1 MRALIQSLE
10 GRTLLAG
17 NLLINGDFETPN
29 VGNGAS
35 GQGFTTYATGAT
47 LGTTGWKVTA
57 GSVDI
62 VRNAAGTT
70 YATKP
75 ASGQQCVDLDGLQP
89 GTISQ
94 SVTTV
99 VGRRYLLKLAYTA
112 TPFVGGGAPT
122 TRTASVLFGGATV
135 VNLSKA
141 VTGLTPQNAGWTYVE
156 YLVTATSTTSAVAIK
171 GTSAGSLGMAV
182 DNVSLTEM
190 PFGTA
195 GISGQ
200 VFADGNGDGVKGTDA
215 IGLSGWSVYI
225 DANNN
230 SKLDTNE
237 IRAVT
242 DRFGN
247 YNIANLAAGSY
258 KLRVVQQTN
267 WKLTTPALLTI
278 TLTTGQKVTN
288 KLFGE
293 QPI

>member
-1 MRALIQSLE
+1 MRALIQTLE

-29 VGNGAS
+29 IGNGAS
-35 GQGFTTYATGAT
+35 GQGFTTYATNSAI
-47 LGTTGWKVTA
+47 GTTGWKVTA
-57 GSVDI
+57 GSVDV

-75 ASGQQCVDLDGLQP
+75 ASGSQCIDLDGLQP

-94 SVTTV
+94 NVTTV
-99 VGRRYLLKLAYTA
+99 VGRRYLLRLAYTA
-112 TPFVGGGAPT
+112 TPFVGDGAA
-122 TRTASVLFGGATV
+122 TRTATVSFGGKTV

-141 VTGLTPQNAGWTYVE
+141 VAGLTPQNAGWSYVE
-156 YLVTATSTTSAVAIK
+156 YLVVATSTTSAVTIK
-171 GTSAGSLGMAV
+171 GTSPGSLGIAV

-195 GISGQ
+195 SIAGQ
-200 VFADGNGDGVKGTDA
+200 VFADGNGDGIKGTDA
-215 IGLSGWSVYI
+215 IGLSGWTVYI
-225 DANNN
+225 DTNNN
-230 SKLDTNE
+230 GKLDTNE
-237 IRAVT
+237 ISAVT

-247 YNIANLAAGSY
+247 YTIGSLAAGSY

-267 WKLTTPALLTI
+267 WKLTTPAPLSI
-278 TLTTGQKVTN
+278 TLTAGQKLTN

>member
-1 MRALIQSLE
+1 MRAAMQTLE

-29 VGNGAS
+29 IGNGAS
-35 GQGFTTYATGAT
+35 GQGFTTYPTNST
-47 LGTTGWKVTA
+47 LGTTGWKVSA

-62 VRNAAGTT
+62 VRNATGTT

-75 ASGQQCVDLDGLQP
+75 ANGQQCVDLNGLQA
-89 GTISQ
+89 GTITQ
-94 SVTTV
+94 NVTTV
-99 VGRRYLLKLAYTA
+99 AGRRYLLRLAYTA
-112 TPFVGGGAPT
+112 APFAGGGAPT
-122 TRTASVLFGGATV
+122 TRTASVLFGSTTV
-135 VNLSKA
+135 VNLSKS

-156 YLVTATSTTSAVAIK
+156 YLVTATTTTTAVTIK

-200 VFADGNGDGVKGTDA
+200 VFADGNGDGIKGTDA
-215 IGLSGWSVYI
+215 IGLSGWTVYL
-225 DANNN
+225 DTNNN

-237 IRAVT
+237 IRATT

-247 YNIANLAAGSY
+247 YNITNLAAGTY
-258 KLRVVQQTN
+258 RLRVVQQTN
-267 WKLTTPALLTI
+267 WKLTTPSLISI
-278 TLTTGQKVTN
+278 TLTTGQKTTN
-288 KLFGE
+288 RLFGE